1 MARDLAY
8 IDRDGMPKNPG
19 DRLEGHGDSPT
30 YELVEGSEGAVNY
43 ESSVSAGEFVNF
55 DGEGGIYRPS
65 TVDNADDPLEYDAIV
80 QHDAELGDHIAV
92 HQRGEVRA
100 AEKPGHGDADHPV
113 WPTTR
118 RADPDGADDPVV
130 LIR

>member
-8 IDRDGMPKNPG
+8 IDREGMPKNPG

-30 YELVEGSEGAVNY
+30 YEFVEGSNGSVSY
-43 ESSVSAGEFVNF
+43 ESSVSPGEFVNF

-65 TVDNADDPLEYDAIV
+65 TVDNADDPLAYDAIV
-80 QHDAELGDHIAV
+80 QHAAGLGDDVSV

-100 AEKPGHGDADHPV
+100 AESPGHGAASHPV

-118 RADPDGADDPVV
+118 RADPSGDDDPVV